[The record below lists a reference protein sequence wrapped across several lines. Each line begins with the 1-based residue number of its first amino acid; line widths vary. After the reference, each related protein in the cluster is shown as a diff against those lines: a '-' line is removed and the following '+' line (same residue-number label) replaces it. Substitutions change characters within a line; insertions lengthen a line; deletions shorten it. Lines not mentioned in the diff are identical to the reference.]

1 MRNTVKNRRISPGAI
16 AEVRSLAA
24 RAYRSVY
31 VFGTA
36 SLIAAQ
42 YLRVQRQVKRLPN
55 EQAEK
60 LWEQQHRRSAR
71 RLANMAMRLRGM
83 LVKSAQYMSARPD
96 LLPEPYIEALSAL
109 QDAVPPKPFRL
120 IATQIECELGAPPDE
135 LFATFARQPVASAS
149 LAQVHAATLRDGRKV
164 AVKVLYPD
172 IEALV
177 RADLRNLGLI
187 VNIVGRIWSRYDFR
201 AIYREVER
209 LVPIELNLSNEAVN
223 LERIR
228 RELSHRDDVFIPAS
242 IPEFS
247 SARVLTMDFVDGIK
261 VNDVAALRAAGL
273 DPTRI
278 ARNIVD
284 MFGEQV
290 LVHGFFHGD
299 PHPGNIFVIPDGR
312 VALLDFGQ
320 SLLLPEGPRRGFALM
335 SHSAAARDPAGMIR
349 AIQMVGVRLPST
361 DMATYMHMAR
371 NMLGMAPEPSG
382 EAEQDPD
389 SPAAVNVR
397 MARGFRGISLDGI
410 TGEALFV
417 FRVQGL
423 LRGLRS
429 RLGSPGAI
437 ITAWSSYGD
446 EVMSETAAD

>member
-1 MRNTVKNRRISPGAI
+1 MRNTVKNPRISPGAI

-42 YLRVQRQVKRLPN
+42 YLRVQRQAKRLPK

-120 IATQIECELGAPPDE
+120 IATQIERELGAPPDQ

-201 AIYREVER
+201 VIYREVER
-209 LVPIELNLSNEAVN
+209 LVPIELDLSNEAEN

-228 RELSHRDDVFIPAS
+228 SELSHRDDVLIPAS

-320 SLLLPEGPRRGFALM
+320 SLLLPEGPRRGFALL

-349 AIQMVGVRLPST
+349 AIQMIGIHLPAT
-361 DMATYMHMAR
+361 DMAAYMHMAR
-371 NMLGMAPEPSG
+371 NTLGMFAEPAS
-382 EAEQDPD
+382 EAEHDPD
-389 SPAAVNVR
+389 SPAGVNVR
-397 MARGFRGISLDGI
+397 MARGFRGISLDAI

-423 LRGLRS
+423 LRGLRF
-429 RLGSPGAI
+429 RLGSPGNI
-437 ITAWSSYGD
+437 ITAWSKYAD
-446 EVMSETAAD
+446 EVVAETAAD